1 MAVFTT
7 YLVEFFYIILTLL
20 ANKLHGTYVRL
31 CFYLKKYIHI
41 VGKDHS
47 QFDSKNKFLLSL
59 KWYET

>member
-20 ANKLHGTYVRL
+20 ANKLLSTYVRL

-41 VGKDHS
+41 GKDHS

-59 KWYET
+59 K